1 MTDWDRLNTMKDA
14 DIDTSGIPLL
24 TESFFNSAELW
35 LPDPQNVIT
44 MRIDPDVLAW
54 FKQQGEG
61 YETRINAVLRLYME
75 AHLAES

>member
-1 MTDWDRLNTMKDA
+1 MTDWDRLNTMKDE
-14 DIDTSGIPLL
+14 DIDTSDIPPL

-35 LPDPQNVIT
+35 LPEPQSVIT